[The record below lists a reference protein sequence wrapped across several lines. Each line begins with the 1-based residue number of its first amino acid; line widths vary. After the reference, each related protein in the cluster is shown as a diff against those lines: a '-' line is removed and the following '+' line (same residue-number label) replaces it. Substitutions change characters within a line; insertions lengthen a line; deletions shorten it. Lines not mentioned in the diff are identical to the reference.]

1 MKKTLLVLFVF
12 IFALKAVSGVDISV
26 IAEAYSKLG
35 AELKIE
41 RKTDKEY
48 DKDLKKHLAGA
59 KSGNAE
65 EMYKL
70 GRMIEAGEGSITSN
84 IPAALKWYEKAASKK
99 NPAAINH
106 LAGMYMTGQGVQL
119 DIDKGLELYKQSAAL
134 GNSDAMCNL
143 GVLSEKGVGIKANE
157 KAATNWYQKA
167 ADKGNAVAMLK
178 LGKIFS
184 RSSSDLYDKKK
195 AVHWLEKSA
204 EKGSSVAM
212 HELASFYGA
221 NGMSNHRKIA
231 SLCMKSLEKGN
242 NSAVGDIMGF
252 AMAYEQMGISD
263 SKIKEIGRKVG
274 KRTYISVIGSQLD
287 EDDEDIA
294 VQDEHV
300 DRLFINSEEFDL
312 KKEDLPLIREGAYR
326 DDEPGIFCL
335 LYEDGETDYIKARA
349 LNRERV
355 FQWYEKQAEKGDFT
369 AMYQLGKIYSG
380 RDRFSGSQKER
391 EEFEKGVSMLKKC
404 AENGDPY
411 AMFALGEAD
420 YSVYARDYNWL
431 RGKPKDGEAEYD
443 KLKKEYLEIKSSML
457 GWYEKAAKA
466 GNKRAKEKYDSVKAD
481 PEPWE
486 QRN

>member
-12 IFALKAVSGVDISV
+12 TFALKAVSGVDISV

-242 NSAVGDIMGF
+242 NSAFGDIMGF

-380 RDRFSGSQKER
+380 RDRFSGSQKEK

-443 KLKKEYLEIKSSML
+443 KLKKEYLEIKASML

-466 GNKRAKEKYDSVKAD
+466 GSKRAKEKYDSVKAD

>member
-157 KAATNWYQKA
+157 KAATNWYQRA

-242 NSAVGDIMGF
+242 NSAFGDIMGF

-443 KLKKEYLEIKSSML
+443 KLKKEYLEIKASML

-466 GNKRAKEKYDSVKAD
+466 GSKRAKEKYDSIKGD

>member
-1 MKKTLLVLFVF
+1 MKKTSLVLFVF
-12 IFALKAVSGVDISV
+12 TFALKAVSGVDISV

-195 AVHWLEKSA
+195 AAHWLEKSA

-242 NSAVGDIMGF
+242 NSAFGDIMGF

>member
-12 IFALKAVSGVDISV
+12 TFALKAVSGVDISV

-242 NSAVGDIMGF
+242 NSAFGDIMGF

>member
-1 MKKTLLVLFVF
+1 MKKTSLVLFVF

-134 GNSDAMCNL
+134 GNSDAMSNL

-242 NSAVGDIMGF
+242 NSAFGDIMGF

>member
-12 IFALKAVSGVDISV
+12 TLALKAVSGVDISV

-242 NSAVGDIMGF
+242 NSAFGDIMGF

-349 LNRERV
+349 FKKDRL

-369 AMYQLGKIYSG
+369 AMYQLGKTYSG
-380 RDRFSGSQKER
+380 RDRFSGSQKEK
-391 EEFEKGVSMLKKC
+391 EEFEKGFSMLKKC
-404 AENGDPY
+404 AENGDPD

>member
-48 DKDLKKHLAGA
+48 DKDLKKHLVGA

-242 NSAVGDIMGF
+242 NSAFGDIMGF

>member
-1 MKKTLLVLFVF
+1 MKKTSLAIFVF
-12 IFALKAVSGVDISV
+12 LLALEAVSGVDISV

-99 NPAAINH
+99 NAAAINH
-106 LAGMYMTGQGVQL
+106 LAGMYMTGQGVQV

-134 GNSDAMCNL
+134 GNSDAMSNL
-143 GVLSEKGVGIKANE
+143 GLLCEKGVGMKANE

-184 RSSSDLYDKKK
+184 RSNSDLYDKKK
-195 AVHWLEKSA
+195 AAHWLEKAA

-231 SLCMKSLEKGN
+231 SLCMRSLEKGN
-242 NSAVGDIMGF
+242 NSAFGDIMGF

-263 SKIKEIGRKVG
+263 SKIREIGRKVG
-274 KRTYISVIGSQLD
+274 KRTYMSVMGSKLD

-294 VQDEHV
+294 VADEHV
-300 DRLFINSEEFDL
+300 DSLFINSEEFDL

-355 FQWYEKQAEKGDFT
+355 FQWYEKQAEKGDFA

-380 RDRFSGSQKER
+380 RDRLSNNKKDKE
-391 EEFEKGVSMLKKC
+391 EYEKSVSLLKKC
-404 AENGDPY
+404 AENGDSD
-411 AMFALGEAD
+411 AMLALAESD
-420 YSVYARDYNWL
+420 YNVYSTYYNWL
-431 RGKPKDGEAEYD
+431 RGKPKDGEPEYD
-443 KLKKEYLEIKSSML
+443 KLKKDYLEIKSSMYS
-457 GWYEKAAKA
+457 WYEKAVQA
-466 GNKRAKEKYDSVKAD
+466 GNKKAKEKYDEVKTF
-481 PEPWE
+481 PEPWKE
-486 QRN
+486 GK

>member
-12 IFALKAVSGVDISV
+12 TLALKAVSGVDISV

-242 NSAVGDIMGF
+242 NSAFGDIMGF

>member
-242 NSAVGDIMGF
+242 NSAFGDIMGF

-349 LNRERV
+349 LNRER
-355 FQWYEKQAEKGDFT
+355 
-369 AMYQLGKIYSG
+369 
-380 RDRFSGSQKER
+380 
-391 EEFEKGVSMLKKC
+391 
-404 AENGDPY
+404 
-411 AMFALGEAD
+411 AD
-420 YSVYARDYNWL
+420 
-431 RGKPKDGEAEYD
+431 
-443 KLKKEYLEIKSSML
+443 
-457 GWYEKAAKA
+457 
-466 GNKRAKEKYDSVKAD
+466 
-481 PEPWE
+481 E
-486 QRN
+486 QIAICLIQ

>member
-242 NSAVGDIMGF
+242 NSAFGDIMGF

-466 GNKRAKEKYDSVKAD
+466 GSKRAKEKYDSIKGD

>member
-12 IFALKAVSGVDISV
+12 TFALKAVSGVDISV

-35 AELKIE
+35 VELKIE

-48 DKDLKKHLAGA
+48 DKDLKKHIAGA

-157 KAATNWYQKA
+157 KAATNWYQRA

-242 NSAVGDIMGF
+242 NSAFGDIMGF

-443 KLKKEYLEIKSSML
+443 KLKKEYLEIKASML

-466 GNKRAKEKYDSVKAD
+466 GSKRAKEKYDSIKGD

>member
-12 IFALKAVSGVDISV
+12 TFALKAVSGVDISV

-134 GNSDAMCNL
+134 GNSDAMSNL

-157 KAATNWYQKA
+157 KAATNWYQRA

-242 NSAVGDIMGF
+242 NSAFGDIMGF

-274 KRTYISVIGSQLD
+274 KRTYMSVIGSQLD

>member
-242 NSAVGDIMGF
+242 NSAFGDIMGF

-380 RDRFSGSQKER
+380 RDRFSGSQKEK